1 MIAILEKHGL
11 TGSLVTLKEMLHLK
25 TGVNYV
31 ENNNLLACGEF
42 LNAENHPQFSN
53 FNILEVPEEE
63 AYAGNSVWI
72 NGTVLT
78 PKGFPKVL
86 QTLKNAGYTC
96 REVDVSEF

>member
-1 MIAILEKHGL
+1 MIAILEKYGL
-11 TGSLVTLKEMLHLK
+11 SGSLVTLKEMLHLK
-25 TGVNYV
+25 TGVNFV

-42 LNAENHPQFSN
+42 LRADQHPQFSK

-72 NGTVLT
+72 NDTVLT

-86 QTLKNAGYTC
+86 EIL
-96 REVDVSEF
+96 